1 MITTNTLPRNRKS
14 RGFTLVELMVT
25 VAIVGILI
33 SIAVP
38 SFREI
43 MAQNAIN
50 SATNTLASDLNFAR
64 SEALKRGVTVTLCPS
79 TDPYTS
85 CADTG
90 EWQGG
95 WIIFLDRNGNGAAS
109 ATATDGEMLV
119 RVQQNLPANMQINT
133 RNAVEVK
140 TISFDRTG
148 ATVNVGMDVNDTSLS
163 TSAQVTTSREICIS
177 ITGRTRTTPPN
188 KTCDNS

>member
-1 MITTNTLPRNRKS
+1 MNYQNTSYKTQKS
-14 RGFTLVELMVT
+14 LGFTLVELMMAVT
-25 VAIVGILI
+25 IVGILI